1 MNNSFSVLAHTN
13 GEVINRHT
21 YNTNSKIQG
30 EENLMKKRLVQ
41 TLLFSTIVCLS
52 TFHSSPVLG
61 EDYHIQTDV
70 AVQEETTNLIAGITK
85 VMIEYTHE
93 LSVDNEEYTG
103 YLTSNMNV
111 RSEPST
117 DSEILEVYPFNQKIQ
132 YQKYNDEWVEIQYK
146 SGIAYIFSEYISDG
160 QLDYIEYIVPITSG
174 FKSYMPYTTITSK
187 SSQQYKLQKIAY
199 TGTYGIRQYDNRYCV
214 AIGTA
219 FNADVGTYFD
229 LILANGTVIPCIVAD
244 IKADRHTD
252 SNNMVTIA
260 NGCLT
265 EFIVDSST
273 LNRKAKRMGDISYCN
288 EDWNSRV
295 EKIRV
300 YDKNVFRKE

>member
-1 MNNSFSVLAHTN
+1 
-13 GEVINRHT
+13 
-21 YNTNSKIQG
+21 
-30 EENLMKKRLVQ
+30 MKKKLVQ
-41 TLLFSTIVCLS
+41 ALLFSTIVCLS
-52 TFHSSPVLG
+52 TFHSSPVMG
-61 EDYHIQTDV
+61 ESYHIKTGV
-70 AVQEETTNLIAGITK
+70 AVQEETTNLRAGISSM
-85 VMIEYTHE
+85 MIEHMN
-93 LSVDNEEYTG
+93 SAIVEEHFDGWTI
-103 YLTSNMNV
+103 TNVNV

-117 DSEILEVYPFNQKIQ
+117 DCEVLEVYPFNTPIQ
-132 YQKYNDEWVEIQYK
+132 YYKFNDEWAKIVYPT
-146 SGIAYIFSEYISDG
+146 GYAYMSLQYISNEK
-160 QLDYIEYIVPITSG
+160 LNYRDYTVPITSG
-174 FKSYMPYTTITSK
+174 FKSYMPYTAITSK
-187 SSQQYKLQKIAY
+187 SSPQYKLQQIAY

-252 SNNMVTIA
+252 SNNMITIA

-265 EFIVDSST
+265 EFIVDSSA
-273 LNRKAKRMGDISYCN
+273 LNKNAKRMGDISYCN
-288 EDWNSRV
+288 EDWDSRV

>member
-1 MNNSFSVLAHTN
+1 
-13 GEVINRHT
+13 
-21 YNTNSKIQG
+21 
-30 EENLMKKRLVQ
+30 MKKKIAQ
-41 TLLFSTIVCLS
+41 KLFFLAIVYSS
-52 TFHSSPVLG
+52 TFYSSPVMG
-61 EDYHIQTDV
+61 EDYYIQTDV
-70 AVQEETTNLIAGITK
+70 AVQEETTNLIAGIMK
-85 VMIEYTHE
+85 VMMEYTNE
-93 LSVDNEEYTG
+93 PIVNNEEYIG
-103 YLTSNMNV
+103 YLTSNINV

-146 SGIAYIFSEYISDG
+146 SGIAYICSEYISDE
-160 QLDYIEYIVPITSG
+160 QLDYIEYIAPITSG
-174 FKSYMPYTTITSK
+174 FKSYMPYTAITSK
-187 SSQQYKLQKIAY
+187 SSPQYKLQQIAY

-229 LILANGTVIPCIVAD
+229 LILTNGTIIPCIVAD
-244 IKADRHTD
+244 IKADEHTD
-252 SNNMVTIA
+252 SNNMITIA

-265 EFIVDSST
+265 EFIVDSSA
-273 LNRKAKRMGDISYCN
+273 LNKNAKSMGDISYCN

-300 YDKNVFRKE
+300 YDKNVFRKEM

>member
-1 MNNSFSVLAHTN
+1 
-13 GEVINRHT
+13 
-21 YNTNSKIQG
+21 
-30 EENLMKKRLVQ
+30 MKKKLAQ
-41 TLLFSTIVCLS
+41 KLFFLAIVYSS
-52 TFHSSPVLG
+52 TFYSSPVMG
-61 EDYHIQTDV
+61 RDYYIQTDV
-70 AVQEETTNLIAGITK
+70 AVQEETTNLIAGIMK
-85 VMIEYTHE
+85 VMMEYTNE
-93 LSVDNEEYTG
+93 PIVNNEEYIG

-117 DSEILEVYPFNQKIQ
+117 DSEVLEVYPFNQKIQ
-132 YQKYNDEWVEIQYK
+132 YK
-146 SGIAYIFSEYISDG
+146 SGIAYICSEYISDE
-160 QLDYIEYIVPITSG
+160 QLDYIEYIAPITSG
-174 FKSYMPYTTITSK
+174 FKSYMPYTAITSK
-187 SSQQYKLQKIAY
+187 SSPQYKLQQIAY

-244 IKADRHTD
+244 IKADKHTD

-288 EDWNSRV
+288 EDWDSRV

>member
-1 MNNSFSVLAHTN
+1 
-13 GEVINRHT
+13 
-21 YNTNSKIQG
+21 
-30 EENLMKKRLVQ
+30 MKKKLAQKLFFLAIVYSS
-41 TLLFSTIVCLS
+41 TLCY
-52 TFHSSPVLG
+52 SPVMG
-61 EDYHIQTDV
+61 GDYYIQTDV
-70 AVQEETTNLIAGITK
+70 AVQEKTTNLIAGIMK
-85 VMIEYTHE
+85 VMMEYTNE
-93 LSVDNEEYTG
+93 PIVNNEEYIG
-103 YLTSNMNV
+103 YLTSNINV

-146 SGIAYIFSEYISDG
+146 SGIAYICSEYISDE

-229 LILANGTVIPCIVAD
+229 LILANGAVIPCIVAD
-244 IKADRHTD
+244 IKANNHTD

-265 EFIVDSST
+265 EFI
-273 LNRKAKRMGDISYCN
+273 I
-288 EDWNSRV
+288 
-295 EKIRV
+295 
-300 YDKNVFRKE
+300 

>member
-1 MNNSFSVLAHTN
+1 
-13 GEVINRHT
+13 
-21 YNTNSKIQG
+21 
-30 EENLMKKRLVQ
+30 MKKKIVQ
-41 TLLFSTIVCLS
+41 KLLFLAIVCSS
-52 TFHSSPVLG
+52 TLYSSPVLG
-61 EDYHIQTDV
+61 KDCHIKTGV
-70 AVQEETTNLIAGITK
+70 AVQEETTSLTAGISSM
-85 VMIEYTHE
+85 MIEHMN
-93 LSVDNEEYTG
+93 SAIVEEHFDGWTI
-103 YLTSNMNV
+103 TNVNV

-117 DSEILEVYPFNQKIQ
+117 DCEVLEVYPFNTPIQ
-132 YQKYNDEWVEIQYK
+132 YYKFNDEWAKIVYPT
-146 SGIAYIFSEYISDG
+146 GYAYMSLQYISNEK
-160 QLDYIEYIVPITSG
+160 LNYRDYTVPITSG
-174 FKSYMPYTTITSK
+174 FKSYMPYTAITSK
-187 SSQQYKLQKIAY
+187 SSPQYKLQQIAY

-265 EFIVDSST
+265 EFIVDSSA
-273 LNRKAKRMGDISYCN
+273 LNKNAKRMGDISYCN

>member
-1 MNNSFSVLAHTN
+1 
-13 GEVINRHT
+13 
-21 YNTNSKIQG
+21 
-30 EENLMKKRLVQ
+30 MKKKLVQ
-41 TLLFSTIVCLS
+41 KLFFLVIVCSS
-52 TFHSSPVLG
+52 TLYSSPVLG
-61 EDYHIQTDV
+61 EDYYIKTDV

-85 VMIEYTHE
+85 VMMEYTHE

-132 YQKYNDEWVEIQYK
+132 YQKYNDEWVEIQYE
-146 SGIAYIFSEYISDG
+146 SGIAYICSEYISDE
-160 QLDYIEYIVPITSG
+160 QLDYIEYIAPITSG
-174 FKSYMPYTTITSK
+174 FKSYMPYTAITSK
-187 SSQQYKLQKIAY
+187 SSPQYKLQQSAY

-219 FNADVGTYFD
+219 FNAQVGTYFD
-229 LILANGTVIPCIVAD
+229 MILANETVISCIVSD
-244 IKADRHTD
+244 IKADKHTD
-252 SNNMVTIA
+252 KNNMITVS

-265 EFIVDSST
+265 EFIVNSSA
-273 LNRKAKRMGDISYCN
+273 LDRNAKRMGDVSYCCD
-288 EDWNSRV
+288 EWNSRV

-300 YDKNVFRKE
+300 YDKNIFEKGE

>member
-1 MNNSFSVLAHTN
+1 
-13 GEVINRHT
+13 
-21 YNTNSKIQG
+21 
-30 EENLMKKRLVQ
+30 MKKKIAQKLFFLV
-41 TLLFSTIVCLS
+41 IVYSS
-52 TFHSSPVLG
+52 TFCNSHVLG
-61 EDYHIQTDV
+61 EDYHIKTDV
-70 AVQEETTNLIAGITK
+70 AVQEETTNLIAGIMK
-85 VMIEYTHE
+85 VMMEYTNE
-93 LSVDNEEYTG
+93 LIVNNEEYTG

-146 SGIAYIFSEYISDG
+146 WGIAYICSEYISDE
-160 QLDYIEYIVPITSG
+160 QFDYIEYIAPITSG
-174 FKSYMPYTTITSK
+174 FKSYMPYTAITSK
-187 SSQQYKLQKIAY
+187 SSPQYKLQQIAY

-244 IKADRHTD
+244 IKADKHTD

-265 EFIVDSST
+265 EFIIDSST

-288 EDWNSRV
+288 KDWDSRV

-300 YDKNVFRKE
+300 YDKNVFRKEM

>member
-1 MNNSFSVLAHTN
+1 
-13 GEVINRHT
+13 
-21 YNTNSKIQG
+21 
-30 EENLMKKRLVQ
+30 MKKKLVQ
-41 TLLFSTIVCLS
+41 TLLFSAIVCSS
-52 TFHSSPVLG
+52 TFHSSPVMG
-61 EDYHIQTDV
+61 ESYHIKTGV
-70 AVQEETTNLIAGITK
+70 AVQEETTNLRAGISSM
-85 VMIEYTHE
+85 MIEHMN
-93 LSVDNEEYTG
+93 SAIVEEHFDGWTI
-103 YLTSNMNV
+103 TNVNV

-117 DSEILEVYPFNQKIQ
+117 DCEVLEVYPFNTPIQ
-132 YQKYNDEWVEIQYK
+132 YYKFNDEWAKIVYPDGE
-146 SGIAYIFSEYISDG
+146 AYMSLQYISDEK
-160 QLDYIEYIVPITSG
+160 LNYRDYTVPITSG
-174 FKSYMPYTTITSK
+174 FKSYMPYTAITSK
-187 SSQQYKLQKIAY
+187 SSPQYKLQQIAY

-252 SNNMVTIA
+252 SNNMITIA

>member
-1 MNNSFSVLAHTN
+1 
-13 GEVINRHT
+13 
-21 YNTNSKIQG
+21 
-30 EENLMKKRLVQ
+30 MKKRLVQ
-41 TLLFSTIVCLS
+41 ALLLS
-52 TFHSSPVLG
+52 AMMVSLSVSSAVPEKG
-61 EDYHIQTDV
+61 HDEIIKTDV
-70 AVQEETTNLIAGITK
+70 AVQEETTNLTAGITK
-85 VMIEYTHE
+85 VMMECTHE
-93 LSVDNEEYTG
+93 LSVDSEEYTG
-103 YLTSNMNV
+103 YLTSNINV

-146 SGIAYIFSEYISDG
+146 SGIAYICSEYISDE
-160 QLDYIEYIVPITSG
+160 QLDYTEYIAPITSG
-174 FKSYMPYTTITSK
+174 FKSYMSYTTITSK

>member
-1 MNNSFSVLAHTN
+1 
-13 GEVINRHT
+13 
-21 YNTNSKIQG
+21 
-30 EENLMKKRLVQ
+30 MKKKIVQ
-41 TLLFSTIVCLS
+41 KLLFLAIVCSS
-52 TFHSSPVLG
+52 TLYSSPVLG
-61 EDYHIQTDV
+61 KDCHIKTGV
-70 AVQEETTNLIAGITK
+70 AVQEETTNLRAGISSM
-85 VMIEYTHE
+85 MIEHMN
-93 LSVDNEEYTG
+93 SAIVEEHFDGWTI
-103 YLTSNMNV
+103 TNVNV

-117 DSEILEVYPFNQKIQ
+117 DCEVLEVYPFNTPIQ
-132 YQKYNDEWVEIQYK
+132 YYKFNDEWAKIVYPT
-146 SGIAYIFSEYISDG
+146 GYAYMSLQYISNEK
-160 QLDYIEYIVPITSG
+160 LNYRDYTVPITSG
-174 FKSYMPYTTITSK
+174 FKSYMPYTAITSK
-187 SSQQYKLQKIAY
+187 SSPQYKLQQIAY

-252 SNNMVTIA
+252 SNNMITIA

-265 EFIVDSST
+265 EFIVDSRT
-273 LNRKAKRMGDISYCN
+273 LNRNAKRMGDISYCN
-288 EDWNSRV
+288 EDWDSRV

>member
-1 MNNSFSVLAHTN
+1 
-13 GEVINRHT
+13 
-21 YNTNSKIQG
+21 
-30 EENLMKKRLVQ
+30 MKKKTIQ
-41 TLLFSTIVCLS
+41 MLLFSTIVCFPILYK
-52 TFHSSPVLG
+52 SPIKG
-61 EDYHIQTDV
+61 AGYHIKTDV
-70 AVQEETTNLIAGITK
+70 AVQEETTNLTAGITK
-85 VMIEYTHE
+85 VMMEYTHE
-93 LSVDNEEYTG
+93 LSVDSEEYTG

-146 SGIAYIFSEYISDG
+146 SGIAYICSEYISDE

-174 FKSYMPYTTITSK
+174 FKSYMPYTAITSK
-187 SSQQYKLQKIAY
+187 SSPQYKLQQSTY

-219 FNADVGTYFD
+219 FNADIGTYFD

-300 YDKNVFRKE
+300 YDKNVFRKEM

>member
-1 MNNSFSVLAHTN
+1 
-13 GEVINRHT
+13 
-21 YNTNSKIQG
+21 
-30 EENLMKKRLVQ
+30 MKKKIVQ
-41 TLLFSTIVCLS
+41 KLLFLAIVCSS
-52 TFHSSPVLG
+52 TLYSSPVLG
-61 EDYHIQTDV
+61 KDYHIKTGV
-70 AVQEETTNLIAGITK
+70 AVQEETTNLRAGISSM
-85 VMIEYTHE
+85 MIEHMN
-93 LSVDNEEYTG
+93 SAIVEEHFDGWTI
-103 YLTSNMNV
+103 TNVNV

-117 DSEILEVYPFNQKIQ
+117 DCEVLEVYPFNTPIQ
-132 YQKYNDEWVEIQYK
+132 YYKFNDEWAKIVYPT
-146 SGIAYIFSEYISDG
+146 GYAYMSLQYISNEK
-160 QLDYIEYIVPITSG
+160 LNYRDYTVPITSG
-174 FKSYMPYTTITSK
+174 FKSYMPYTAITSK
-187 SSQQYKLQKIAY
+187 SSPQYKLQQIAY

-252 SNNMVTIA
+252 SNNMITIA

-265 EFIVDSST
+265 EFIVDSSA
-273 LNRKAKRMGDISYCN
+273 LNKNAKRMGDISYCN

>member
-1 MNNSFSVLAHTN
+1 
-13 GEVINRHT
+13 
-21 YNTNSKIQG
+21 
-30 EENLMKKRLVQ
+30 MKKKIAQ
-41 TLLFSTIVCLS
+41 KLFFLAIVYSS
-52 TFHSSPVLG
+52 TFYSSPVLG
-61 EDYHIQTDV
+61 EDYHIKTDV

-85 VMIEYTHE
+85 VMMEYTHE
-93 LSVDNEEYTG
+93 LSVDNEEYIG
-103 YLTSNMNV
+103 YLTSNINV

-132 YQKYNDEWVEIQYK
+132 YQKYNDEWIEIQYK
-146 SGIAYIFSEYISDG
+146 SGIAYIFSEYISDE
-160 QLDYIEYIVPITSG
+160 QLDYIEYIAPITSG
-174 FKSYMPYTTITSK
+174 FKSYMPYTAITSK
-187 SSQQYKLQKIAY
+187 SSPQYKLQQIAY

-244 IKADRHTD
+244 IKADKHTD
-252 SNNMVTIA
+252 SNNMITIA